1 MRSIFKRSQN
11 KIISTMKP
19 KSTHGGSRPGVGRKT
34 TRPVSKQPV
43 YLYADQIDKYG
54 TSEKVRKALD
64 NFVYFAHVT
73 EDDHR
78 YVGNAIVT
86 KKPGFEPDVLILTC
100 EEQDENGVFVRV
112 FYPYGKE
119 ADACEADKA
128 LRRLIEQT
136 AIEAQ

>member
-19 KSTHGGSRPGVGRKT
+19 KSTHGGSRPGAGRKT
-34 TRPVSKQPV
+34 TRPVSKQPI
-43 YLYADQIDKYG
+43 YLFEDQMDKYG
-54 TSEKVRKALD
+54 TAEKVREALD
-64 NFVYFAHVT
+64 KSVTFVHFT
-73 EDDHR
+73 DDGR
-78 YVGNAIVT
+78 RFVGQAVVT
-86 KKPGFEPDVLILTC
+86 KEPGFEPDVLILTC
-100 EEQDENGVFVRV
+100 AEQDEHGVFVRV

-119 ADACEADKA
+119 TDASEADKA